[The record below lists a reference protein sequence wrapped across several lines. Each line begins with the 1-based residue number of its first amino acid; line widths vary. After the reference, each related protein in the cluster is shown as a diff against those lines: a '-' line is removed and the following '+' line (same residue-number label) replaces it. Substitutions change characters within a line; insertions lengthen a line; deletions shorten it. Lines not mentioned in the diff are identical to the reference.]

1 MKDILETITDR
12 IREEEG
18 RFFREFVAAD
28 FPLEKR
34 EAPIGFPATRG
45 GEFAVIAE
53 VKRGSPSLGLAR
65 AELDPEALARAYED
79 GGAAAV
85 SVITERNFFFGD
97 KDFLRRVRRVVRVP
111 VLRKDFIVHEF
122 QVYESYNLGADLV
135 LLIAACLGAAELR
148 RLHRAAQALGLR
160 PLVEI
165 HNEEDLD
172 KALVAEP
179 QLIGINNRDLKTFA
193 VDWTTSL
200 RLRPL
205 VPAGVGVI
213 SESGIRSHEQILAL
227 QEAGFVGAL
236 VGEHLIRQEDPGK
249 ALKELIHGRT

>member
-1 MKDILETITDR
+1 MT
-12 IREEEG
+12 
-18 RFFREFVAAD
+18 
-28 FPLEKR
+28 
-34 EAPIGFPATRG
+34 
-45 GEFAVIAE
+45 FAFAQ
-53 VKRGSPSLGLAR
+53 
-65 AELDPEALARAYED
+65 
-79 GGAAAV
+79 
-85 SVITERNFFFGD
+85 
-97 KDFLRRVRRVVRVP
+97 FLQ

-135 LLIAACLGAAELR
+135 LLIAACLSAAELR

-172 KALVAEP
+172 KALAAEP
-179 QLIGINNRDLKTFA
+179 RLIGINNRDLKTFA

-227 QEAGFVGAL
+227 KEAGFAGVPPPEVGGL
-236 VGEHLIRQEDPGK
+236 FGDVGGTSCGGAVSGGSCCCIVPCCAEPR
-249 ALKELIHGRT
+249 